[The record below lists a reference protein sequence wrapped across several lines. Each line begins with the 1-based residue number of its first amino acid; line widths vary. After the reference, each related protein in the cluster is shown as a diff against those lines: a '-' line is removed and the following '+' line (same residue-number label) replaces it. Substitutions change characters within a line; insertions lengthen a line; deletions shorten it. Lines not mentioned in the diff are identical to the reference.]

1 MSSQLNQAQEKAVK
15 SITKVILC
23 LAGAGTGKTKTLTER
38 IAHLQSERISCSKM
52 LALTFTRLAGKEM
65 KERVIKLVGEA
76 EGKNL
81 FCNTF
86 HAFCVKLLK
95 EWGYLIG
102 YNKDFTIYDQEDR
115 ENIIQIIIKEMK
127 YKAHPDEVIEYLN
140 NTFSSKATNYPDV
153 KGAADEY
160 KNRLLR
166 NNAIDLDGL
175 LIYTLELLTKHLKV
189 QQYVHSQ
196 YEYMFV
202 DEFQDS
208 NDIQMQ
214 LIKIINPENLFV
226 VGDDFQ
232 SIYGWRQAKPEYII
246 NFEKYYPGCEV
257 IKLQDNYRSTVP
269 IIEAANNLIAHNE
282 NQTKKILISHKE
294 GPEIEYFETETV
306 DNEVN
311 LVASKILEDKEHY
324 SDFAVLT
331 RTNRQMDPFIEKF
344 KMFHIPYQL
353 VSSKEDPLKKMDIRM
368 ALNLLEVILNPKDD
382 MTVKKIINFPK
393 RIINE
398 LKLQQIEKEQTDRN
412 ITFMEALNNVPEA
425 QNFLGMYER
434 LHQKTF
440 EECYMAE
447 DAFMAVLQELNLKEK
462 YESEGRLSKMDDL
475 EEAHKAICR
484 WQDVQYRLGESTEFS
499 SFLKWMHIKDIQE
512 KLMEEKDAVK
522 IMTVHASKG
531 LEFKNVFVIGMN
543 RNIFP
548 SKRGN
553 LEEERRLFY
562 VAITRAKEN
571 LYISRSKVILGW
583 ADREFEAE
591 ESPFIKELELN

>member
-15 SITKVILC
+15 SIAKVILC

-65 KERVIKLVGEA
+65 KERIIKLVGEA

-102 YNKDFTIYDQEDR
+102 YNKDFTIYDQEDK

-127 YKAHPDEVIEYLN
+127 YRAHPDEVIEYLN
-140 NTFSSKATNYPDV
+140 NTFSSKATNYSDV

-175 LIYTLELLTKHLKV
+175 LIYTLELLTKYPKV
-189 QQYVHSQ
+189 QQYVHDQ

-214 LIKIINPENLFV
+214 LIKVINPVNLFV

-294 GPEIEYFETETV
+294 GAEIEYFEAETV

-331 RTNRQMDPFIEKF
+331 RTNKQMDPFIEKF

-393 RIINE
+393 KMINE
-398 LKLQQIEKEQTDRN
+398 LKLQQIEKEQTDKN
-412 ITFMEALNNVPEA
+412 ITFMETLKNVPEA
-425 QNFLGMYER
+425 QSFLEMYER
-434 LHQKTF
+434 LHQKVF

-447 DAFMAVLQELNLKEK
+447 DAFIAVLQELNLKEK

-475 EEAHKAICR
+475 DEAHKAICR
-484 WQDVQYRLGESTEFS
+484 WQDVQYKLGETTEFS
-499 SFLKWMHIKDIQE
+499 AFLKWMHIKDIQE

-583 ADREFEAE
+583 ADREIPAE